1 MVLSPVY
8 SVFLNATKVLHRV
21 EYCKLFD
28 TLLARNL
35 PPVFVRLLLNMYT
48 SHVTRIMWNGF
59 FSDRFSDCNGV
70 KQVGILSPV
79 LFCVYI
85 DGLLQH
91 LARSK
96 IGYNFGMTYVGVL
109 AYADDIVLLAPTAS
123 AMRMLLSICDDCA
136 NEHHVVFNAKKLKCM
151 QSSTQL

>member
-1 MVLSPVY
+1 VY
-8 SVFLNATKVLHRV
+8 SIFLDATKAFDRV

-35 PPVFVRLLLNMYT
+35 PPVFVHLLLNMYT
-48 SHVTRIMWNGF
+48 SHVTQIMWNGF
-59 FSDRFSDCNGV
+59 FSDRFSVCNGV
-70 KQVGILSPV
+70 KQGGILSPV

-91 LARSK
+91 LASSK
-96 IGYNFGMTYVGVL
+96 NVCNFGMIYAAVL
-109 AYADDIVLLAPTAS
+109 AYTDDTVLLAPTAS